1 MLNWTSRY
9 NRVRNWFHAN
19 LTNIQLFK
27 ISPKC
32 CCVLPS
38 KNYSNARSIHIVGGS
53 FSVLIKIFEALNLFQ
68 RFLSLDLTPWKRLQS
83 LLRNILGTLNFTFE
97 IVILRNR
104 NHLDFVVPV
113 LVVLGNT
120 WKVCW
125 IYNHLM
131 RVFAR
136 LNGIISSQLSST
148 LM

>member
-9 NRVRNWFHAN
+9 NHVRNWFHAN

-38 KNYSNARSIHIVGGS
+38 KNYSNARSIHIGWRLVLS
-53 FSVLIKIFEALNLFQ
+53 FDQNFRGFKVVSTVFKLLARI
-68 RFLSLDLTPWKRLQS
+68 LDLTTWKRLQS

-104 NHLDFVVPV
+104 NHLDFAVPV
-113 LVVLGNT
+113 LVVLGNILGKFVEYTTT
-120 WKVCW
+120 WWEFLLVW
-125 IYNHLM
+125 T
-131 RVFAR
+131 V
-136 LNGIISSQLSST
+136 
-148 LM
+148 